1 MRGCLLSSSKS
12 AMFNRSAAGICKQ
25 TMMIN
30 LPGDAKEAKDALEY
44 LLPELMQALES
55 LNA

>member
-1 MRGCLLSSSKS
+1 MV
-12 AMFNRSAAGICKQ
+12 
-25 TMMIN
+25 N